1 MNKKIRDFLEYLELE
16 RGHSQ
21 LTIRNYSSYLEK
33 FASFAQEN
41 GITSVSKI
49 DLEIIKKWRLV
60 LHRRNLC
67 NKTLNYYMI
76 AIRSFLKYL
85 SKMDVK
91 SLAPEKIE
99 LADTPDREIH
109 FLEKEEVERILG
121 AFNGNDILEL
131 RNRAILETLFST
143 GLRVS
148 ELVGLNREEINLERN
163 EFSITGKGGK
173 RRLVFMS
180 DGASQFLQKYLD
192 KRFDLDKAVFVKLK
206 AKEPAPSDS
215 RTGQK
220 SKVEEGKKE
229 LEELGGRLTTRQVE
243 RIVKEGAKK
252 AGIVKKVTPHVMRH
266 SFATDI
272 LRSGADLRSVQN
284 LLGHSSV
291 TSTQAYTHVTDK
303 HLREIHQKYHHRKE
317 NKEG

>member
-1 MNKKIRDFLEYLELE
+1 MTKKIREFLEYLELE

-21 LTIRNYSSYLEK
+21 LTIRNYSAYLEK
-33 FASFAQEN
+33 FAQFASEN
-41 GITSVSKI
+41 DVTSVAKI
-49 DLEIIKKWRLV
+49 DLDIIKKWRLV

-99 LADTPDREIH
+99 LADTPDREIQ
-109 FLEKEEVERILG
+109 FLEKDEVERILKAYSG
-121 AFNGNDILEL
+121 SDILDL
-131 RNRAILETLFST
+131 RNRAILETLFTT

-163 EFSITGKGGK
+163 EFAITGKGGK

-180 DGASQFLQKYLD
+180 DSASEYLQKYLD
-192 KRFDLDKAVFVKLK
+192 KRFDTDKAVFSKLK
-206 AKEPAPSDS
+206 IKEPALSDS

-220 SKVEEGKKE
+220 LKSAEQEKSKF
-229 LEELGGRLTTRQVE
+229 EELDGRLTTRQVE
-243 RIVKEGAKK
+243 RIVKEASKK
-252 AGIVKKVTPHVMRH
+252 AGVVKKVTPHIMRH

-272 LRSGADLRSVQN
+272 LRSGADLRSVQS

-303 HLREIHQKYHHRKE
+303 HLKEIHSKYHHRQE
-317 NKEG
+317 DEG

>member
-1 MNKKIRDFLEYLELE
+1 MNKRIRDFLEYLELE

-21 LTIRNYSSYLEK
+21 LTIRNYSAYLEK
-33 FASFAQEN
+33 FAEFAEEN

-60 LHRRNLC
+60 LHRRNLS

-85 SKMDVK
+85 SKIDQK
-91 SLAPEKIE
+91 SLVPEKIE
-99 LADTPDREIH
+99 LADTPDREIQ
-109 FLEKEEVERILG
+109 FLEKEEVARILE
-121 AFNGNDILEL
+121 AFSGSGVLDL
-131 RNRAILETLFST
+131 RNRAILETLFTT

-148 ELVGLNREEINLERN
+148 ELVGLNRDEINLERN
-163 EFSITGKGGK
+163 EFAITGKGGK

-180 DGASQFLQKYLD
+180 DSASLYLQKYLD
-192 KRFDLDKAVFVKLK
+192 KRLDLDKAVFAKLK
-206 AKEPAPSDS
+206 IKDK
-215 RTGQK
+215 K
-220 SKVEEGKKE
+220 SKDSKEKGEKKGYE
-229 LEELGGRLTTRQVE
+229 DLGGRLTTRQVE
-243 RIVKEGAKK
+243 RIVKEAAKK
-252 AGIVKKVTPHVMRH
+252 AGVVKKVTPHVMRH

-303 HLREIHQKYHHRKE
+303 HLKEIHKKYHHRQEEDK
-317 NKEG
+317 